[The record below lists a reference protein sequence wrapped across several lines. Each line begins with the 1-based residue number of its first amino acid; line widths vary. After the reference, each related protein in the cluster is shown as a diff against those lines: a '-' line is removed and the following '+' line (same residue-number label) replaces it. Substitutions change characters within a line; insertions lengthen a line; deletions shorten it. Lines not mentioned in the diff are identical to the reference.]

1 MEHIC
6 VSGRSSIFAVQTVVR
21 SYMLKMLQKRINDKN
36 AEKKMV
42 EALDKFLK
50 WIDSLRNDIEYS
62 KESFSF
68 VHAHVSSCLE
78 PILWKLINGTRVGKK
93 KCGVFLRKEN
103 VGFSCRV
110 CCGSFYKLSEF

>member
-78 PILWKLINGTRVGKK
+78 RFNSGIHDYSCICNSNTAAKKILRSTEPV
-93 KCGVFLRKEN
+93 
-103 VGFSCRV
+103 
-110 CCGSFYKLSEF
+110 